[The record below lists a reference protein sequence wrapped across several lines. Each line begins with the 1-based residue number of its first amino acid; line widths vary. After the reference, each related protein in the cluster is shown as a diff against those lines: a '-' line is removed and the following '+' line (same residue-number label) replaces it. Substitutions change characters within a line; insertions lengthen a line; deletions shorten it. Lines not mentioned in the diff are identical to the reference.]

1 MSGTTGDNRRA
12 ERIRCQ
18 FSGFLYFIDEV
29 VETRIIDISRTG
41 LCLSLKDWIGAKP
54 GSNIRIRTNEL
65 GLIEGTVR
73 WYRAGK
79 MGIKLDETTNTA
91 AQVNSYFKHYHRQIA
106 ATPLPVSHL
115 RAHATK
121 MMRPL

>member
-18 FSGFLYFIDEV
+18 FSGFVYFIDEV
-29 VETRIIDISRTG
+29 VEARIIDISRTG
-41 LCLSLKDWIGAKP
+41 LCLSLKGWIGARP
-54 GSNIRIRTNEL
+54 GSNIRIRTSEL

-91 AQVNSYFKHYHRQIA
+91 AQVNSYFKHYHRETA
-106 ATPLPVSHL
+106 AAPPPVSQL
-115 RAHATK
+115 RTRVTK
-121 MMRPL
+121 MARMA